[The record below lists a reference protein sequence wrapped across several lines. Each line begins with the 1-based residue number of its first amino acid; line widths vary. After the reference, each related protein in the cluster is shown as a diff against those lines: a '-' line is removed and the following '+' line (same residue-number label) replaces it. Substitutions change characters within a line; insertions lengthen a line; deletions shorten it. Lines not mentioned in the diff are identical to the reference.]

1 MCTRFVYD
9 GEGGRILTGRSMD
22 WQSDVGSNLWVMP
35 RGLVRDGAAGPGSV
49 TWTSR
54 YGSIVTA
61 AFDICTCDGMNEAG
75 LVANAL
81 WLVESEYPSAAED
94 DRPTLGIAAWAQ
106 YVLDRYATVAEA
118 VADLEGE
125 AFRIAT
131 TSVPGQERMA
141 TMHLSL
147 SDATGDSAI
156 LEYLDGRL
164 RIHHGAEY
172 RVMTNSPPFDEQLAI
187 TAYWKD
193 IGGTV
198 MLPGTNRA
206 ADRYV
211 RASFYVDAV
220 PHVEDRTTATAAV
233 FSVIRNASV
242 PYGISTPGQP
252 NISSTLWRTVADHKD
267 RIYYFDSVVSP
278 SVIWVALDDLDLAEG
293 APVRRLDLA
302 SGAGDLQG
310 DVAVRF
316 EDQAGPFSF
325 APSV

>member
-9 GEGGRILTGRSMD
+9 GDGGRVLTGRSMD
-22 WQSDVGSNLWVMP
+22 WQSDVGSNLWILP
-35 RGLVRDGAAGPGSV
+35 KGLERDGAAGPRSV

-54 YGSIVTA
+54 YGSVITA

-81 WLVESEYPSAAED
+81 WLVESEYPAAED

-118 VADLEGE
+118 VTDLERE
-125 AFRIAT
+125 TFRIAT
-131 TSVPGQERMA
+131 TGVPGQERMA

-147 SDATGDSAI
+147 SDASGDSAI

-164 RIHHGAEY
+164 RIHHGPEY
-172 RVMTNSPPFDEQLAI
+172 TVMTNSPPFDEQLAI

-198 MLPGTNRA
+198 MLPGSNRA

-242 PYGISTPGQP
+242 PFGITTPDQP

-267 RIYYFDSVVSP
+267 RLYYFDSVVSP
-278 SVIWVALDDLDLAEG
+278 SVIWVSMDEVDLSEG
-293 APVRRLDLA
+293 APVRCLDLNRD
-302 SGAGDLQG
+302 AGDLHG
-310 DVAVRF
+310 DVSARF
-316 EDQAGPFSF
+316 EERAAPFAF
-325 APSV
+325 APAV